1 MNEDD
6 TTTTDSNA
14 STDTS
19 SSSGTDSSQS
29 SGEKKISF
37 NTNDFP
43 TIYMYSQFSSE
54 DDLLRNIGIDPAIF
68 TADPSDN
75 VA

>member
-1 MNEDD
+1 MSDDD
-6 TTTTDSNA
+6 TTTNNSN
-14 STDTS
+14 DTAS
-19 SSSGTDSSQS
+19 SSMDPSQS
-29 SGEKKISF
+29 SGEKRISF

-43 TIYMYSQFSSE
+43 TIYMYSQFSTE